1 MNRKSGRDER
11 RESKLNKPQF
21 LTVDWRENL
30 VKTLNELG
38 AEKRNFILKFFFGEN
53 RAFIFM
59 HFEFKSEEF
68 TLRGS

>member
-1 MNRKSGRDER
+1 MDRKSGRDER

-38 AEKRNFILKFFFGEN
+38 VEKRNFILNIFFGEK
-53 RAFIFM
+53 RAFI
-59 HFEFKSEEF
+59 
-68 TLRGS
+68 